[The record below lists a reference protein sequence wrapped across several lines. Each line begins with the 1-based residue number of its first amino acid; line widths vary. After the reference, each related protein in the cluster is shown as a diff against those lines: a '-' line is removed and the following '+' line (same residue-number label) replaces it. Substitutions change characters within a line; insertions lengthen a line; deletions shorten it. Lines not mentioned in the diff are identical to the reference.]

1 MNRSGLSLGPPQQK
15 LLEKRK
21 VMRKYSVLPLTAV
34 LASVLLSGCAS
45 PPTVGSLAVD
55 RANEILDSVVS
66 TPSADQKN
74 TFIRELVRGYQA
86 LGSTMT
92 ESSITLS
99 DRAAMIDAGV
109 KTCQELADGVGET
122 AMRQKM
128 EQDLLQQSPDLD
140 SGTAAGIIEANL
152 RAIRAPGSLCP

>member
-1 MNRSGLSLGPPQQK
+1 MPKCLWEGKGNAMRRYSA
-15 LLEKRK
+15 LL
-21 VMRKYSVLPLTAV
+21 LAAV

-55 RANEILDSVVS
+55 RANDVLDSVVS
-66 TPSADQKN
+66 APTAAQED

-86 LGSTMT
+86 IGSTIT
-92 ESSITLS
+92 ESDITAS

-109 KTCQELADGVGET
+109 KTCRELADGVSVT

-140 SGTAAGIIEANL
+140 SGTAAGIIDANL

>member
-1 MNRSGLSLGPPQQK
+1 MNRSGLLLGPPQQK